1 MTRRPIPAPNYTNA
15 FLATF
20 GLLLFIV
27 LCALAMIG
35 GLVLVAIG
43 AVAMDLAIKR
53 VERSRSTPS
62 PAAPSRDRPP
72 RL

>member
-20 GLLLFIV
+20 GLLLFLA

-53 VERSRSTPS
+53 VERARSSTPS
-62 PAAPSRDRPP
+62 PAVRRQT
-72 RL
+72 